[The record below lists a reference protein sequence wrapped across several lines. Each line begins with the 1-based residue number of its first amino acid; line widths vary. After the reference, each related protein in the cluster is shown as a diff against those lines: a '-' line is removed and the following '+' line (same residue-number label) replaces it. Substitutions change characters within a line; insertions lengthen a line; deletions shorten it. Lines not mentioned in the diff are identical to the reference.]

1 MGGINNTLGEILTSI
16 VKPGSTID
24 TTEAVNTLEEEGII

>member
-16 VKPGSTID
+16 VKSTID